1 VQRRDF
7 IGGLGLSIAGPGLA
21 GFAAQAAPDTGPAR
35 GKKAA
40 NAEGCVA
47 LVTGANQGIG
57 NGFVRVLLER
67 GAKRVYATARR
78 PETFPDMVALDPDRV
93 VPLELDVTNDAH
105 RRAAAAAGKDVTWLI
120 NNAGNPGSATSQ
132 ERRFLSA
139 SSLDDAKRVM
149 DTNCWSPAE
158 LARLFAPVIVANGG
172 GAIVNILSV
181 GALFSLPEYATY
193 CASKAAAANMTEGLR
208 AELDRDPVLVA
219 GVYTG
224 GVDTMSAAPGGRGM
238 SPTEHAHEVLE
249 ALAQGETSISAGSGS
264 AAIRQRVCED
274 PEGFEHERIERFY
287 NDPITIRRHL

>member
-1 VQRRDF
+1 MRRRNF
-7 IGGLGLSIAGPGLA
+7 IGGLGLSVAGSAFPGPSSRA
-21 GFAAQAAPDTGPAR
+21 AETKPSSGDKTAQAA
-35 GKKAA
+35 
-40 NAEGCVA
+40 GCVA
-47 LVTGANQGIG
+47 LVTGSNQGIG

-78 PETFPDMVALDPDRV
+78 RSTFPELVALDPARV
-93 VPLELDVTNDAH
+93 EPLELDVTNAAH
-105 RRAAAAAGKDVTWLI
+105 RRAAAAAAKDVTWLI
-120 NNAGNPGSATSQ
+120 NNAGNPGSANAE

-139 SSLDDAKRVM
+139 GSLDDAKRVM

-158 LARLFAPVIVANGG
+158 LARLFAPIILANGG

-224 GVDTMSAAPGGRGM
+224 GVDTMSASPGYQSM
-238 SPTEHAHEVLE
+238 SPEEHAHEVLD
-249 ALAQGETSISAGSGS
+249 ALTRGETSISAGTGS
-264 AAIRQRVCED
+264 AAIRRRVCED
-274 PEGFEHERIERFY
+274 PEAFERERIDRFY
-287 NDPITIRRHL
+287 SDPITIRRHL